1 MRRMVAVFPKD
12 PYVNL
17 IKLPPFYDMTRF
29 YKKMQKEIDRDT
41 PAELGLDHF
50 WLGEIKSKRSFSLF
64 FFGKAS
70 TDKHPL

>member
-1 MRRMVAVFPKD
+1 MRRMF

-17 IKLPPFYDMTRF
+17 IKLPPFFKIYDMTRF